1 VPTQEIPPAST
12 PSPPIVPAAAIAT
25 KLAALVSRKSAAE
38 RGVATEDGTPA
49 RRMTTAPS
57 AGPPMPPVGSRT
69 LLPCSAIPSV
79 QLARQPGRRD
89 SVPRTAAT

>member
-1 VPTQEIPPAST
+1 MIPAS
-12 PSPPIVPAAAIAT
+12 AIAT

-38 RGVATEDGTPA
+38 RGVAIADGTPA
-49 RRMTTAPS
+49 RRITTAPS

-69 LLPCSAIPSV
+69 LLPCSAMPRF